1 MHYAYML
8 NTNLSNPRKQIC
20 KLYISFIHVKIL
32 EHILG
37 ADFSR

>member
-1 MHYAYML
+1 MNALCL
-8 NTNLSNPRKQIC
+8 NTNLSDPRKQIC

>member
-1 MHYAYML
+1 MNALCL
-8 NTNLSNPRKQIC
+8 NTNLSDPRKQIR